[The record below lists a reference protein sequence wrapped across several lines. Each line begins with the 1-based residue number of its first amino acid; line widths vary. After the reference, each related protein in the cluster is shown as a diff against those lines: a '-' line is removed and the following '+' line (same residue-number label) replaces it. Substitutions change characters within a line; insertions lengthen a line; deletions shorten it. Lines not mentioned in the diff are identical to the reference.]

1 MAGKEELQK
10 KGQEKV
16 VLKEVISNDYDIF
29 KSSNKCFEKVVLNLK
44 IISNDDFE
52 TAITYEINT
61 Q

>member
-1 MAGKEELQK
+1 MAGKKELQK